1 MNSQELEIL
10 KFKSPLYRI
19 NRIVHCCYAIKKS
32 QLYTFFSDANI
43 SKATIDSYV
52 SNLVDTH
59 YLTYYKAED
68 MVISRSVASI
78 DDKDNVTI
86 KPSCKG
92 YIKSVNVLKNICD
105 TLWIVASYGSTE
117 VESVSIANES
127 PAEITFLTE
136 DMAYKVVKVRTD
148 YDAYFVA
155 DNWRR
160 YNYSPKNASKEI
172 DEGFYRIA
180 LVDSHD
186 LADEISGCGFDC
198 YCILDENN
206 VPFYYEF
213 R

>member
-86 KPSCKG
+86 KPICKG

-117 VESVSIANES
+117 VESVRIANES

-186 LADEISGCGFDC
+186 LANEISGCGFDC

>member
-1 MNSQELEIL
+1 MEIL

-52 SNLVDTH
+52 SNLVGTH

>member
-86 KPSCKG
+86 KPNCKG

-117 VESVSIANES
+117 VESVRIANES

-186 LADEISGCGFDC
+186 LANEISGCGFDC

>member
-19 NRIVHCCYAIKKS
+19 NRIIHCCYAIRKS

-52 SNLVDTH
+52 TNLVDTH

-68 MVISRSVASI
+68 LVISRSVASI
-78 DDKDNVTI
+78 DDDDNATI
-86 KPSCKG
+86 KTACKG
-92 YIKSVNVLKNICD
+92 YIQSMDVLKNICD

-117 VESVSIANES
+117 VESVICSRES
-127 PAEITFLTE
+127 PAEITFMTK
-136 DMAYKVVKVRTD
+136 DMAYKVVKVRT
-148 YDAYFVA
+148 AYNA
-155 DNWRR
+155 YYAAEEWRR

-180 LVDSHD
+180 LLDSHE

-198 YCILDENN
+198 YCILDEDN